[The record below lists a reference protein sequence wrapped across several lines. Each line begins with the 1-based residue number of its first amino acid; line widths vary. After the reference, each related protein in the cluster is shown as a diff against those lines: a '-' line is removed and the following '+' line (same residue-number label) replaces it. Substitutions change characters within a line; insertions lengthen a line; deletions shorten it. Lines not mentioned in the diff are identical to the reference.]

1 MNIYLYFSKAN
12 LFCLSIS
19 CYALTTVKLTMLKGR
34 SAETMRGAAY
44 MRMLMANEEML
55 NTEFMWS
62 MLILLA
68 VAAAVCLFV
77 HHHHIH
83 ESETEDAAR
92 EIMMNCGV
100 NEGHKDRF
108 TD

>member
-1 MNIYLYFSKAN
+1 
-12 LFCLSIS
+12 
-19 CYALTTVKLTMLKGR
+19 
-34 SAETMRGAAY
+34 MRGAAY
-44 MRMLMANEEML
+44 IRMLMANEEML
-55 NTEFMWS
+55 NTKFMWS

-68 VAAAVCLFV
+68 VVVAVCLFV
-77 HHHHIH
+77 HHRNTH

-100 NEGHKDRF
+100 NEGYKDRF